1 MKAGALQLVGGVT
14 LLVCVV
20 SAQGDSPEDVIRSYI
35 HAMYAIDLAVRHPG
49 S

>member
-20 SAQGDSPEDVIRSYI
+20 SAQAD
-35 HAMYAIDLAVRHPG
+35 
-49 S
+49 